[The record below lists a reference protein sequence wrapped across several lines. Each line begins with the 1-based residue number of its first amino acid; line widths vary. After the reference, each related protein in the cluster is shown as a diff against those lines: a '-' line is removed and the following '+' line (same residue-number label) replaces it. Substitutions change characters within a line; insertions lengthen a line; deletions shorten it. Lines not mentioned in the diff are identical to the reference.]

1 MKIRDGIVKK
11 SWCLA
16 IIFLFV
22 GASVVPHVGSE
33 KIELERSNL
42 LSSNQQDKVHVNDDY
57 NNTHPDWNVT
67 HFDNIQDGIDHVNA
81 GGTVSVHNGTYYEN
95 VVIDKKLTLMGVDED
110 EWGNDNFSIIDG
122 NGIGNVVFINADEVT
137 ITGFTITNSGPGNSA
152 GIYCA
157 GKSGI
162 TIEKNVIKK
171 NSRGII
177 LYECHGPFYVN
188 ENNVLDNEYGIW
200 LNGGYVI
207 TIGTYNHIKNNRLYG
222 IVLED
227 TYKNDIVSNEVR
239 DNGRG
244 IGLFRSF
251 NNDVNNNNFR
261 SNGESGKDHIWQEN
275 CLTAWNNNHYNPRYS
290 YNLGNIL
297 PIYVILVWFHFK
309 FIPYLSIPIFIQVDW
324 LAQRDP
330 HNIPEPDP

>member
-1 MKIRDGIVKK
+1 MKKRLVKK
-11 SWCLA
+11 GLVLG
-16 IIFLFV
+16 IILLFV
-22 GASVVPHVGSE
+22 GASVVPNVGSK
-33 KIELERSNL
+33 KIELELNNL
-42 LSSNQQDKVHVNDDY
+42 STSTRQNQVYVNNDY
-57 NNTHPDWNVT
+57 NETTPNWNYT
-67 HFDNIQDGIDHVNA
+67 HFDNIQAGVNAVDEDGIVN
-81 GGTVSVHNGTYYEN
+81 VCNGTYYEN
-95 VVIDKKLTLMGVDED
+95 VIIDKGLTLKGVNED

-152 GIYCA
+152 GIYTA
-157 GKSGI
+157 GQSVV

-188 ENNVLDNEYGIW
+188 ENNILDNEYGIW

-207 TIGTYNHIKNNRLYG
+207 TVGTYNHIKNNRLYG

-227 TYKNDIVSNEVR
+227 TYKNTIVSNEVR
-239 DNGRG
+239 DNGHG

-251 NNDVNNNNFR
+251 NNDINNNNFI
-261 SNGESGKDHIWQEN
+261 SNGASGKGHVWQEN
-275 CLTAWNNNHYNPRYS
+275 CLSTWNSNHYNPRYF

-297 PIYVILVWFHFK
+297 PIYVILVLYHFK

-324 LAQRDP
+324 LAQKDP
-330 HNIPEPDP
+330 HDIPEPDP